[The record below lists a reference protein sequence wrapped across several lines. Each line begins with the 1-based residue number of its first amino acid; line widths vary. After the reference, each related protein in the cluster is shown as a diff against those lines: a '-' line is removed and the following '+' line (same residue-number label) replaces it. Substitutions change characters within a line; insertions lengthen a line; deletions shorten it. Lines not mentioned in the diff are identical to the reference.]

1 MADGQGSCSL
11 CSNTAAMD
19 RPRRTRGV
27 DLAVLGA
34 AVIVLVAGGLAATRA
49 IDPPPPATSALAA
62 APPRFVDET
71 STAGIAHTYAGDYPY
86 VVGGGIATFDCDG
99 DGLADL
105 YVAGGSAPASM
116 FRNRSEVGG
125 ALRFE
130 AVADPITG
138 MTAVTGAYPLDIDGD
153 RQLDLVVLRI
163 GEDVILRGLGAC
175 RFERANEALSFR
187 GGDSWT
193 VGFSATWETPSSA
206 LPTLAFGDYLVGDG
220 QDQTTSECADDRLVR
235 PASSGLTY
243 GTPIALSPSY
253 CTLSMLFSDWDR
265 SGRRDLRVSNDRHYY
280 HDGEEQL
287 WRIEA
292 GLPPRP
298 YGREDGWQPM
308 HIWGMG
314 IASQD
319 VTGDRYP
326 EVYLTSQGDNKLQT
340 LADGPTQPRYE
351 DIALR
356 RGVTAHRPYAGD
368 ETRASTAWHP
378 AFEDV
383 NNDGLTDLFVSKGN
397 VEFQTEYASKDPSNL
412 LIGQSDGTFVEGAME
427 AGIVHYDRGRG
438 AALVDFN
445 LDGQLDLVQVVR
457 REPVRVWRNV
467 GRGTAERPASMGHWL
482 AVDLEQDA
490 ADHDAVGAWI
500 AVRTGGREIERE
512 VTVGGGHASGSA
524 DPAAFRP
531 GNGRRRRE
539 LRVTWPDG
547 EVGPWLPVDA
557 DGIVT
562 VRRGATA
569 VEPVGPG
576 AAP

>member
-1 MADGQGSCSL
+1 
-11 CSNTAAMD
+11 
-19 RPRRTRGV
+19 
-27 DLAVLGA
+27 
-34 AVIVLVAGGLAATRA
+34 
-49 IDPPPPATSALAA
+49 
-62 APPRFVDET
+62 
-71 STAGIAHTYAGDYPY
+71 
-86 VVGGGIATFDCDG
+86 
-99 DGLADL
+99 
-105 YVAGGSAPASM
+105 
-116 FRNRSEVGG
+116 
-125 ALRFE
+125 
-130 AVADPITG
+130 
-138 MTAVTGAYPLDIDGD
+138 
-153 RQLDLVVLRI
+153 
-163 GEDVILRGLGAC
+163 
-175 RFERANEALSFR
+175 
-187 GGDSWT
+187 
-193 VGFSATWETPSSA
+193 
-206 LPTLAFGDYLVGDG
+206 
-220 QDQTTSECADDRLVR
+220 
-235 PASSGLTY
+235 
-243 GTPIALSPSY
+243 
-253 CTLSMLFSDWDR
+253 MLFSDWDR

-500 AVRTGGREIERE
+500 AVRAGGREIERE

-524 DPAAFRP
+524 VPLHFGLGAADSGASCASPGRTARSGRGFRWTPTASSRCGGVPRPSSRWGRVRRHDQRPAGPPDDRRAARLRATGSEAGDPVIPVRGQTRAATR
-531 GNGRRRRE
+531 
-539 LRVTWPDG
+539 
-547 EVGPWLPVDA
+547 A
-557 DGIVT
+557 DGGAPL
-562 VRRGATA
+562 RPRARLRG
-569 VEPVGPG
+569 P
-576 AAP
+576 